1 MFRFARSCGCVA
13 VPLICA
19 VAATPAMAQDV
30 DEVVVTGQ
38 REAQRAAIE
47 VKRESLQVVDAV
59 SADDIGKL
67 PDHNTAAA
75 LRRIPGVSVMEDQS
89 EPRVPVLRGLTST
102 YNRTTVDG
110 AVIGAIEGGSRTVPL
125 DIVPSVMVGRA
136 EIVKKVL
143 PEQDA
148 NAIGGIINIVTRSA
162 FDSPQPLTCSGD
174 ALFSRG
180 KLDAPNSSFDYRT
193 PTGAA
198 ASAFGFNYDTS
209 RFDFSFNPITAA

>member
-13 VPLICA
+13 VRLICA

-75 LRRIPGVSVMEDQS
+75 LRRIPAGPPLRSFQKKGEGW
-89 EPRVPVLRGLTST
+89 PVDKACVETPLRG
-102 YNRTTVDG
+102 
-110 AVIGAIEGGSRTVPL
+110 
-125 DIVPSVMVGRA
+125 
-136 EIVKKVL
+136 
-143 PEQDA
+143 
-148 NAIGGIINIVTRSA
+148 
-162 FDSPQPLTCSGD
+162 
-174 ALFSRG
+174 
-180 KLDAPNSSFDYRT
+180 
-193 PTGAA
+193 
-198 ASAFGFNYDTS
+198 
-209 RFDFSFNPITAA
+209 